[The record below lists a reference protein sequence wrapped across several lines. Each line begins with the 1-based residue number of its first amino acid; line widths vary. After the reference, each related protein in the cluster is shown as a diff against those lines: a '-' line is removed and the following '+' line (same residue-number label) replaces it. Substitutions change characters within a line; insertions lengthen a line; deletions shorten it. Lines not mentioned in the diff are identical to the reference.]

1 MDYENPKTIDF
12 TVHESIMARM
22 ERANKRW
29 FIAWLVTFLLLCACV
44 GGFIWYEAQF
54 EDIKMTQEA
63 TTDGGGDAI
72 VNGAAGDLYYGT
84 GETDYHDQTPQDG
97 R

>member
-1 MDYENPKTIDF
+1 MDNEMPKTIDY

-29 FIAWLVTFLLLCACV
+29 FIAWLITFVLLCCCV
-44 GGFIWYEAQF
+44 GGFIWYESQF
-54 EDIKMTQEA
+54 EEISMTQEA
-63 TTDGGGDAI
+63 TTDGGGDVV

-84 GETDYHDQTPQDG
+84 GETNDNGQTP
-97 R
+97 

>member
-29 FIAWLVTFLLLCACV
+29 FIAWLVQDDT
-44 GGFIWYEAQF
+44 GGHNRRRWRCYSERS
-54 EDIKMTQEA
+54 
-63 TTDGGGDAI
+63 
-72 VNGAAGDLYYGT
+72 
-84 GETDYHDQTPQDG
+84 G